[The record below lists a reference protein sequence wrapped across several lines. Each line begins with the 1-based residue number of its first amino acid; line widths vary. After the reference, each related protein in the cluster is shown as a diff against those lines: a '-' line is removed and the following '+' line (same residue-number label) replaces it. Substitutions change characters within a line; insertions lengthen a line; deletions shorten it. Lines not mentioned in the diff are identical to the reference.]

1 MTKKISRRSAMKIGG
16 SAALGAAIL
25 PNLSSLLWAETS
37 KDVLIIAWPT
47 DVQSWDVIAHTQAP
61 AMPMFKAVF
70 DQPIDQTADMK
81 LAPGAVK
88 SWKWLEEG
96 KVLEFTFRDDIF
108 FHNGDKLTAEDFR
121 FSYLERTQADP
132 KLGLAATVARNI
144 QNIEVKSPTVAVITL
159 KQAFPTLLN
168 WMALFTSFIQP
179 KKYFTEIGG
188 KEKFLEKP
196 VGSGPY
202 KLVEYQRG
210 SRMVFE
216 AFDKYWGPKPKVKRV
231 VVQILKDASARVA
244 AIQSKQVDIAYDVPL
259 KEAVRLGKVAG
270 LKSIVAPVSNIILF
284 QIKNDGAT
292 ADQNVRLAMHHA
304 IDKKAISRALY
315 EGAAPPISFLGVPG
329 MPGEPKGFDFA
340 YDPKKSVELLKKS
353 GYSAEKPAK
362 FVMNS
367 FRGVFPGDWEM
378 ANIIAQMWK
387 KVGIE
392 VTIEQIEQPQY
403 YELNHS
409 GKLQGVTLFN
419 WSNPSADP
427 ELFTGYIMNPKLRY
441 SAWKS
446 ADMEPMMGAVFQES
460 NYDKRI
466 KEYETINRYVMDRA
480 YSIPLLQQVGTVV
493 HGANVSVTWYKS
505 GWIRF
510 AEISKA

>member
-1 MTKKISRRSAMKIGG
+1 MTKKFTRRDVVKIGG
-16 SAALGAAIL
+16 GVALGAGLL
-25 PNLSSLLWAETS
+25 PTLSQLVLAES
-37 KDVLIIAWPT
+37 AKDVLVIAWPN
-47 DVQSWDVIAHTQAP
+47 DVQSWDVVAHTQAP

-70 DQPIDQTADMK
+70 DQPLDQSPDLK
-81 LAPGAVK
+81 LGPGVVR
-88 SWKWLEEG
+88 SWKWIEEG
-96 KVLEFTFRDDIF
+96 KVLELTFRDDVV
-108 FHNGDKLTAEDFR
+108 FHNGDKMTTADFR
-121 FSYLERTQADP
+121 FSYFERPKEDG
-132 KLGLAATVARNI
+132 KLGIAATIFRNLED
-144 QNIEVKSPTVAVITL
+144 IEIKSPTVALVKL

-168 WMALFTSFIQP
+168 WMALFTSFIMP

-244 AIQSKQVDIAYDVPL
+244 AVQSKQVDIAYDVPL
-259 KEAVRLGKVAG
+259 KEAVRLGKIPG
-270 LKSIVAPVSNIILF
+270 LKSIIAPVTNIVLL
-284 QIKNDGAT
+284 QIKNDGPT

-304 IDKKAISRALY
+304 IDKRAISRALY
-315 EGAAPPISFLGVPG
+315 EGLAPAISFLGVPG
-329 MPGEPKGFDFA
+329 MPGEPKGFEFT

-353 GYSAEKPAK
+353 GYSTEKPAK
-362 FVMNS
+362 FVFNS

-378 ANIIAQMWK
+378 ANILAQMWK

-392 VTIEQIEQPQY
+392 VTIEQLEQPQY

-419 WSNPSADP
+419 WANPSADP

-446 ADMEPMMGAVFQES
+446 ADMEPIMGKLFQES

-466 KEYETINRYVMDRA
+466 KEYEKVNRMVMEQA
-480 YSIPLLQQVGTVV
+480 YSIPILQQVGTIA
-493 HGANVSVTWYKS
+493 HTDKVTINWYKS
-505 GWIRF
+505 GWIRY